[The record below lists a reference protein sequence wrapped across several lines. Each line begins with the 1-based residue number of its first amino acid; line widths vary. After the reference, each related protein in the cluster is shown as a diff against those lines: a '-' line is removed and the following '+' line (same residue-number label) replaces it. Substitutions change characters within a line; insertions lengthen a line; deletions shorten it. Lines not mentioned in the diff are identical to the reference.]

1 MAKGRILVGV
11 LLLSGLGAAKTPF
24 SITVDGL
31 RNSNPAATF
40 DHGFVAAW
48 GLENQDSLTLYG
60 VDGHRMF
67 DVSSVM
73 LPDGTKSDAPISV
86 AVDSDATSAIVYWFE
101 QGTRAGI
108 AILDKAGNQLRVIE
122 TQPYR
127 PAQVCF
133 APDHSIWT
141 LGDQW
146 KINLRPAEDF
156 MVFHHYSRNG
166 KLLGSFVPRSALP
179 IWEGMGVDQVVAPF
193 VGGWRL
199 RASQDRIGAAFYLG
213 AGKHAWVELDLQG
226 ALLGQWIYSN
236 SPGESIMPAA
246 FTSDGQL
253 FGTHSIEGNR
263 VGISVFDKP
272 TSSWRPATWLPNGS
286 LRGADGM
293 RLVYQNGDQL
303 RWINRFDINVQSA
316 SSKRP

>member
-1 MAKGRILVGV
+1 MLAGLVILSV
-11 LLLSGLGAAKTPF
+11 LTTEPSF
-24 SITVDGL
+24 SVTFDGL
-31 RNSNPAATF
+31 RNPNPVVTF
-40 DHGFVAAW
+40 DHGFVGAW
-48 GLENQDSLTLYG
+48 DLEQVHSLTLYDP
-60 VDGHRMF
+60 DGHRMF
-67 DVSSVM
+67 DVSSVT

-86 AVDSDATSAIVYWFE
+86 AIDSDGTSAVVYWFE
-101 QGTRAGI
+101 EGTRAGV
-108 AILDKAGNQLRVIE
+108 AILDKAGNHVRVIE

-146 KINLRPAEDF
+146 KVNLRPADDF

-166 KLLGSFVPRSALP
+166 NLLGSFVPRSALP
-179 IWEGMGVDQVVAPF
+179 TWEGMGVDQVVAPF

-199 RASQDRIGAAFYLG
+199 RASQDRIGAALWAALLLG
-213 AGKHAWVELDLQG
+213 SDKQAWVELDLQG
-226 ALLGQWIYSN
+226 GLMAQWIYSN
-236 SPGESIMPAA
+236 SPGEAVMPAA

-253 FGTHSIEGNR
+253 FGMHSIEGNR
-263 VGISVFDKP
+263 IGISVFDKP
-272 TSSWRPATWLPNGS
+272 TSSWRPAPWVPNGS

-293 RLVYQNGDQL
+293 RLVYQEGDQL
-303 RWINRFDINVQSA
+303 RWINRFDRKVESA

>member
-1 MAKGRILVGV
+1 MPVLVGV
-11 LLLSGLGAAKTPF
+11 LLLPVLAAAETPF
-24 SITVDGL
+24 PVRFDGL

-48 GLENQDSLTLYG
+48 DLEQVHSLTLYDT
-60 VDGHRMF
+60 DGHRMF

-73 LPDGTKSDAPISV
+73 LSDGTNSDAPISV
-86 AVDSDATSAIVYWFE
+86 AVDSDATSAVVYWFE

-108 AILDKAGNQLRVIE
+108 AILDKAGNQIRVIE

-146 KINLRPAEDF
+146 KVNLRPADDF
-156 MVFHHYSRNG
+156 MVFHHYSRDG
-166 KLLGSFVPRSALP
+166 KLLGTFVSRSSLP
-179 IWEGMGVDQVVAPF
+179 MWEGIGVDQVVAPF

-199 RASQDRIGAAFYLG
+199 RASQDRIGAALLLG
-213 AGKHAWVELDLQG
+213 ADKQDWVELDLQG
-226 ALLGQWIYSN
+226 ALMGQWIYRN
-236 SPGESIMPAA
+236 SPGEGVTPAA

-253 FGTHSIEGNR
+253 FGMHSIEGNR

-272 TSSWRPATWLPNGS
+272 TSNWRPLPWLPSGR

-293 RLVYQNGDQL
+293 RLVYQEGDQL
-303 RWINRFDINVQSA
+303 RWINRFDSKVESS